1 MTDDP
6 TRTADYGYFP
16 WERDSIDT
24 DDLAQRRSEET
35 MQREVDDKYNW
46 QTNKPNNWIKD

>member
-16 WERDSIDT
+16 WERDNHSEEI
-24 DDLAQRRSEET
+24 AQRRSEEA
-35 MQREVDDKYNW
+35 MQREVDDMENGK
-46 QTNKPNNWIKD
+46 